1 MFQPMVF
8 TNTSSHFCINNLR
21 LRWAGL
27 GWAATL
33 SCALMKVKLF
43 FST

>member
-8 TNTSSHFCINNLR
+8 TNTSSHFCINNLG
-21 LRWAGL
+21 WL
-27 GWAATL
+27 GCWAATL

>member
-8 TNTSSHFCINNLR
+8 TNTSSHFCINNL
-21 LRWAGL
+21 GL
-27 GWAATL
+27 GWLGCWAATL

>member
-21 LRWAGL
+21 LGWP